1 MEIDR
6 NKIENLIQRLGLIQI
21 ELKSIYNE
29 VYSLL
34 PETQKLDKKKKQQ
47 VLDSQMRKTLI
58 KTAKIKS

>member
-6 NKIENLIQRLGLIQI
+6 NKIEDLIQRLALLQI

-34 PETQKLDKKKKQQ
+34 PETQKLDKKKGRQI
-47 VLDSQMRKTLI
+47 LDNQMRKTLI